1 MSLSSDF
8 KKDKR
13 ITIGFTKTQMQS
25 IKILE
30 SYGVNISQFARLAIK
45 EKIKKDWKNT
55 VSHQL
60 EKYPNQQKNEKDS
73 ETN

>member
-45 EKIKKDWKNT
+45 EKIKKDWKNI
-55 VSHQL
+55 
-60 EKYPNQQKNEKDS
+60 KIKNETIKIPF
-73 ETN
+73 